1 MTQAPQLVTRNNRLE
16 LYVRNELR
24 AYVDDDKLYC
34 IGQDGYAVQWCA
46 IEHRSEVIPRWN
58 EFNISCGKSIT
69 PGA

>member
-1 MTQAPQLVTRNNRLE
+1 MTQAPQLITRNSRLE

-24 AYVDDDKLYC
+24 AYVEDDELYC
-34 IGQDGYAVQWCA
+34 IGRDGYAVRVCT